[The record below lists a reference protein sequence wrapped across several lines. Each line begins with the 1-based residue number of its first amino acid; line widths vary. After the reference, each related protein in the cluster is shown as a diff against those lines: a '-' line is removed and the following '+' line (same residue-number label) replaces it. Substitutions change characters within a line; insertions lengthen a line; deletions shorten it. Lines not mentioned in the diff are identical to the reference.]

1 MFHARLQVV
10 FSHGMCRLAAKYI
23 YMLHLFLVLNTVI
36 PLLFFMALMLFKEL
50 LQLRALRDLSVL
62 IPVSSVGSGL
72 FYSRALHF
80 GGSRERPGNV
90 RRKERLLL
98 GVCTKLVR
106 KIS

>member
-1 MFHARLQVV
+1 MN
-10 FSHGMCRLAAKYI
+10 S
-23 YMLHLFLVLNTVI
+23 VI
-36 PLLFFMALMLFKEL
+36 PPLFFTAFMLFKEL

-62 IPVSSVGSGL
+62 IPASSVGSGL

-80 GGSRERPGNV
+80 GGTSERPRNV

-98 GVCTKLVR
+98 GVCRKLVR